1 MERKEVD
8 SMFTRILLAVDGT
21 DSGDVAVS
29 FTAALARKCGAQ
41 VRVVH
46 VNELL
51 VGGRGFAMETEL
63 QAMDV
68 VDTAVGHLRGSGVL
82 ADGVHYLANCFTLD
96 DRIAESAL
104 EWGADM
110 IVFGSKRRR
119 RLPRLA
125 GRGLRERV
133 TALTGLPTL
142 VAPAPLRLS
151 RRLLR
156 RELEPAS
163 IQPAEESIV
172 G

>member
-1 MERKEVD
+1 
-8 SMFTRILLAVDGT
+8 MFTRILLAVDGT

-29 FTAALARKCGAQ
+29 FTTALAGKCGAQ

-63 QAMDV
+63 QAMDI
-68 VDTAVGHLRGSGVL
+68 VDSAVGHLRGSGIL

-96 DRIAESAL
+96 DRIAESAV
-104 EWGADM
+104 EWGADV

-142 VAPAPLRLS
+142 VAPAPLRLG
-151 RRLLR
+151 RRLVR
-156 RELEPAS
+156 SELEPAVH
-163 IQPAEESIV
+163 QPIEDLIV

>member
-1 MERKEVD
+1 
-8 SMFTRILLAVDGT
+8 MFTRILLAVDRT

-29 FTAALARKCGAQ
+29 FTAALAQRFGAQ

-51 VGGRGFAMETEL
+51 VGGRGFAAETEL
-63 QAMDV
+63 EAMDV
-68 VDTAVGHLRGSGVL
+68 VDTAVGQLRSSGVR

-104 EWGADM
+104 EWGADV

-119 RLPRLA
+119 WLPRLA

-142 VAPAPLRLS
+142 VAPAPLRLG
-151 RRLLR
+151 RRAAR
-156 RELEPAS
+156 RELDPAVHRL
-163 IQPAEESIV
+163 IEELRV

>member
-1 MERKEVD
+1 
-8 SMFTRILLAVDGT
+8 MFTRILLAVDGT

-29 FTAALARKCGAQ
+29 FTSALARRFGAQ

-63 QAMDV
+63 QAMEII
-68 VDTAVGHLRGSGVL
+68 DTAVGQLRGSGVL

-96 DRIAESAL
+96 DRIAESAV
-104 EWGADM
+104 EWGADV

-133 TALTGLPTL
+133 TSLTGLPTL
-142 VAPAPLRLS
+142 VAPAPLRLG
-151 RRLLR
+151 RRLHR
-156 RELEPAS
+156 GDLEPATE
-163 IQPAEESIV
+163 QPAEKLIV

>member
-1 MERKEVD
+1 
-8 SMFTRILLAVDGT
+8 MFTRILLSIDGT

-29 FTAALARKCGAQ
+29 FTAALAREGGAQ

-51 VGGRGFAMETEL
+51 VGGRGFALETEV

-68 VDTAVGHLRGSGVL
+68 VDTAVSHLRGSGVL

-104 EWGADM
+104 EWGADL

-119 RLPRLA
+119 LFPRLF

-133 TALTGLPTL
+133 TSLTGLPTL
-142 VAPAPLRLS
+142 AAPAPLRIG
-151 RRLLR
+151 RRLVR
-156 RELEPAS
+156 RELEPAP
-163 IQPAEESIV
+163 QRPAEELIV